1 MTKLLR
7 FGCITLF
14 LFGFTSLFC
23 QKKTVTE
30 TNNYLFWHQDRPL
43 QPSDFKGSG
52 SRFLKHNEYCNKYNM
67 CTMAFVGIFSTLDVP
82 TKVSNRGKLME
93 KYYFVPV
100 FEKSSS
106 YILKKDC
113 AGVKKQQIIYDI
125 YEISARFARKKMKQY
140 QDSLEGYGSATLV
153 FKTVEADAAQFRTE
167 LVNAYTTDLYV
178 NKNENSYDLWRERI
192 NILLTNT
199 EKYATKDE
207 DYLRALKKQPLS
219 KKYTTPKQFIGDFN
233 ADERE

>member
-1 MTKLLR
+1 MKKFLR
-7 FGCITLF
+7 YFWMAFALV
-14 LFGFTSLFC
+14 TSFEAFS
-23 QKKTVTE
+23 QMVVPTE

-82 TKVSNRGKLME
+82 SKVSNRGKLME

-106 YILKKDC
+106 YILKKDT

-178 NKNENSYDLWRERI
+178 NKNESAYDLWREHI

-207 DYLRALKKQPLS
+207 DYLRAFKKQPLS

>member
-1 MTKLLR
+1 MKKFLR
-7 FGCITLF
+7 DFWMAFALVISIQTF
-14 LFGFTSLFC
+14 S
-23 QKKTVTE
+23 QKAAPTE
-30 TNNYLFWHQDRPL
+30 TNNYLFWHQSRPL

-106 YILKKDC
+106 YILKKDT

-167 LVNAYTTDLYV
+167 LVNAYTTDLYA